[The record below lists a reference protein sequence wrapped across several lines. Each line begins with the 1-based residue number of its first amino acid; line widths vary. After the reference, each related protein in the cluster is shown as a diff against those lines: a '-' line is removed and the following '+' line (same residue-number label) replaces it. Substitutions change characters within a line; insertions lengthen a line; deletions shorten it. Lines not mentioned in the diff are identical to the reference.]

1 MRGWNSLLP
10 LLRILATYS
19 MVWVLLGLCVFFSMM
34 TIRMQQPTPREALE
48 QLWGDGAPTQWGTV
62 VVASGSNEDYSFAS

>member
-1 MRGWNSLLP
+1 
-10 LLRILATYS
+10 